1 MSIGKDIAVLS
12 CTGRIVP
19 IRDQKLY
26 FTSPFL
32 LLALPGRGSTF
43 TTCIAYTNSV
53 ESLILGRYC

>member
-32 LLALPGRGSTF
+32 PLALPGRRSTF
-43 TTCIAYTNSV
+43 TIYIAYTNSI
-53 ESLILGRYC
+53 ESLILIG

>member
-19 IRDQKLY
+19 IRHQKLY

-32 LLALPGRGSTF
+32 LLALPARRSTF
-43 TTCIAYTNSV
+43 AIYIAYTNSI
-53 ESLILGRYC
+53 ESLILMG